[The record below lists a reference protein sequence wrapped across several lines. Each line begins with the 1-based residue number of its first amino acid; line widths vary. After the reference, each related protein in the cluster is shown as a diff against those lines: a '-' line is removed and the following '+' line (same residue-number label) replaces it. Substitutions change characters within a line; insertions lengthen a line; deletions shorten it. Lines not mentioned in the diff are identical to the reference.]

1 MTRRRTAAAVL
12 AGIVALLARAGC
24 GAPTASG
31 TTPHGTPATTP
42 ARAPPAAAT
51 VGAPSITDGW
61 VRQPPSPDSTVAYLT
76 VHNGGTELDALTG
89 VRTTAAD
96 TAELHTNQ
104 PGAPGAEVMVSIPR
118 LAVPAGATVA
128 LRTGGPHIMLMQPHP
143 QVQPGRRIAVE
154 LDVDRAGPVT
164 VQLPVLAR
172 DQEPTAAGTTGPGM
186 PGDRECDERGR
197 HPTAQPSADPAR
209 LPRP

>member
-1 MTRRRTAAAVL
+1 MRRASPTAGSASPQPGQHRRLPHGAQRRH
-12 AGIVALLARAGC
+12 RAGR
-24 GAPTASG
+24 
-31 TTPHGTPATTP
+31 PHRGPH
-42 ARAPPAAAT
+42 
-51 VGAPSITDGW
+51 
-61 VRQPPSPDSTVAYLT
+61 Q
-76 VHNGGTELDALTG
+76 
-89 VRTTAAD
+89 AAD

-118 LAVPAGATVA
+118 LEIPAGATVA

-186 PGDRECDERGR
+186 PGYRECDERGR